1 MIATNIKR
9 RLFLQQSVLT
19 GLTGSAVASGLLM
32 PQLVFAAWDKNAFV
46 SRTVSEGMRNGLG
59 AASAAPSGQ
68 IHIEA
73 PDIAADGATVR
84 VVVEAKLAEV
94 QSIALLAEKNPRP
107 LCYIFHPG
115 AGVRPK
121 LTVRI
126 KMGES
131 GDVVAAVKAGGKL
144 YMARRNVTVTAGGCA

>member
-19 GLTGSAVASGLLM
+19 GLTGSSVAMGLLM
-32 PQLVFAAWDKNAFV
+32 PQVAFAAWDQNAFG
-46 SRTVSEGMRNGLG
+46 SRTVSEGIRNGLG
-59 AASAAPSGQ
+59 AASAALSEQ

-73 PDIAADGATVR
+73 PEIAADGATVR

-121 LTVRI
+121 MTARI

-131 GDVVAAVKAGGKL
+131 GDVVAVVKASGKL

>member
-1 MIATNIKR
+1 MMATNIKR
-9 RLFLQQSVLT
+9 RLFMQQSVLT
-19 GLTGSAVASGLLM
+19 GLSGSAAAIGLLK
-32 PQLVFAAWDKNAFV
+32 PQVIFAAWDQNAFD
-46 SRTVSEGMRNGLG
+46 SRTVSEGIKKGLG
-59 AASAAPSGQ
+59 ATSAALSEQ
-68 IHIEA
+68 ILIEA

-84 VVVEAKLAEV
+84 VVVEVKLQDV
-94 QSIALLAEKNPRP
+94 QSIALLAEKNPKP

-121 LTVRI
+121 MTIRI

-144 YMARRNVTVTAGGCA
+144 YTARRNVTVTAGGCA

>member
-1 MIATNIKR
+1 MMATNIKR

-19 GLTGSAVASGLLM
+19 GLTGNAVAIGLLR
-32 PQLVFAAWDKNAFV
+32 PRVVFAAWDQNSFD
-46 SRTVSEGMRNGLG
+46 SRTVSEGIKNGLG
-59 AASAAPSGQ
+59 AASAALSEQ
-68 IHIEA
+68 ILIEA

-121 LTVRI
+121 MTARI

-131 GDVVAAVKAGGKL
+131 GDVVAVVKAGGKL